1 MQGQSRKTVLKNHQK
16 KALLLLVLSGLLS
29 PLFAADGRSLPVDLF
44 LIIDGSPALEH
55 GRNEALDWLCGRVVD
70 GLLQEGDS
78 LTIWVAG
85 DKAEE
90 LYSGSVAG
98 TETKETVKALIRAI
112 TVRGKKADYLGALR
126 VASKRKASLSPGGR
140 LNYTLL
146 ICGMSAGY
154 TSLNEEGEIFD
165 LLRYSRFEDFSG
177 WRAVTAAPGIEA
189 EVKSAAAAF
198 MR

>member
-1 MQGQSRKTVLKNHQK
+1 MQGYSRKTMLKNHQK
-16 KALLLLVLSGLLS
+16 KVLLLLALCGLLS
-29 PLFAADGRSLPVDLF
+29 PLFAAGGRSLPVDFF
-44 LIIDGSPALEH
+44 LIIDGSTALEH
-55 GRNEALDWLCGRVVD
+55 GRDEALDWLCGRVVD

-78 LTIWVAG
+78 LTVWVAR

-98 TETKETVKALIRAI
+98 SETKETVKALIRAI
-112 TVRGKKADYLGALR
+112 IVKSKKADYLGALR
-126 VASKRKASLSPGGR
+126 AASKRKAAPSPGAR
-140 LNYTLL
+140 LNYTVL

-154 TSLNEEGEIFD
+154 TSLTGEGEMFD

-189 EVKSAAAAF
+189 EIKSAAAAF